1 MIAIGEE
8 SGELDTILDEIS
20 KFYQEEVE
28 EIMNTLPSIIE
39 PLIIVVLATGIGAMA
54 VAIVMPMYALTNAF

>member
-8 SGELDTILDEIS
+8 TGELDSILDEIAQ
-20 KFYQEEVE
+20 FYQEEVE
-28 EIMNTLPSIIE
+28 EVMNTLPSVIE
-39 PLIIVVLATGIGAMA
+39 PIIILILASAIGAMA